1 MTHGLSAREA
11 AEQVVRHFPAL
22 LGPGAS
28 GSGAGAPSASL
39 DWNDAGGVGSLGLS
53 H

>member
-11 AEQVVRHFPAL
+11 AEQIIRTFPSL
-22 LGPGAS
+22 LGR
-28 GSGAGAPSASL
+28 AGAAPSTSASASPDL
-39 DWNDAGGVGSLGLS
+39 DWNEAGLGSLGLS